1 MKKVLLLVVLVMVG
15 CESTSVSSND
25 EPENTSWVFIANE
38 GAYGGSNGYLSMIDN
53 FGNITETDIL
63 GDVVQALVVYND
75 QLIVSVNNSQK
86 LMVFDITET
95 GISNPQEILT
105 DGLSPREMMVINDK
119 LYFGA
124 WDPYYM
130 VYQTSNGNLKV
141 LNLENLEIESTIE
154 VGIMPEGLLFESNYL
169 WVANSGESTIS
180 KIDVVTNTVA
190 ETIEVGAGPQN
201 LVSSNGDI
209 YISRRFYN
217 DTWTEEFHGSS
228 KISGGEVTSLT
239 YGSGVICGG
248 SVLSF
253 NDQVY
258 RSVSGGIAPI
268 QEDLNFDES
277 ARIGDYNQGNVYHVE
292 IINDNIWFGMIV
304 LDDNGWIANE
314 PGSVK
319 VVGADGVEI
328 TSYNVGINPGDFA
341 VWNK

>member
-1 MKKVLLLVVLVMVG
+1 MKKILLLVVFVMVG
-15 CESTSVSSND
+15 CESTSVSSNNQS
-25 EPENTSWVFIANE
+25 ENTSWVFVANE
-38 GAYGGSNGYLSMIDN
+38 GDYNGANGHLSMIDD
-53 FGNITETDIL
+53 FGNIIETDIL

-75 QLIVSVNNSQK
+75 LLIVSVNNSQK
-86 LMVFDITET
+86 LMIFDITET

-124 WDPYYM
+124 WDPDYY
-130 VYQTSNGNLKV
+130 VYQASNGYLKV

-180 KIDVVTNTVA
+180 KIDVATNAIA

-209 YISRRFYN
+209 YISRRFYD
-217 DTWTEEFHGSS
+217 DTWSEFHGSS
-228 KISGGEVTSLT
+228 KISGGEVSSLT

-304 LDDNGWIANE
+304 LDDNGWPASE

-319 VVGADGVEI
+319 VVGADGLEI
-328 TSYNVGINPGDFA
+328 NSYDVGINPGDFA
-341 VWNK
+341 IWIK